1 MKDVSYGIIPIIKV
15 DTLYKFLVVLHSNG
29 MFWGFPKGHAE
40 SEEESYLAAQ
50 RELYEETQLKV
61 VQCLE
66 KKPLIER
73 YSFIKKGRKIDKE
86 VFFYICQ
93 VEGRVFIDGKE
104 IVDYRLCEYK
114 EALALL
120 TYKEAKQILLEAK
133 AHLENLVF

>member
-1 MKDVSYGIIPIIKV
+1 MKDISYGIIPLIKMHN
-15 DTLYKFLVVLHSNG
+15 TYKFLVLLHSHG

-40 SEEESYLAAQ
+40 LCEEPFLAAQ

-73 YSFIKKGRKIDKE
+73 YSFIKNGIKIDKE
-86 VFFYICQ
+86 VFFYICH
-93 VEGRVFIDGKE
+93 VEGSVFIDGKE

-114 EALALL
+114 DALALL
-120 TYKEAKQILLEAK
+120 TYTEVKQILLETK
-133 AHLENLVF
+133 PYLEKLFC